1 MRYHYYRIGAYALE
15 HYIKRICNDLYI
27 LFTAGY
33 RIVYPVIPKIHG
45 FTYNNRFIWSFLQ

>member
-1 MRYHYYRIGAYALE
+1 MHLNIVSKEY
-15 HYIKRICNDLYI
+15 ICNDLYI